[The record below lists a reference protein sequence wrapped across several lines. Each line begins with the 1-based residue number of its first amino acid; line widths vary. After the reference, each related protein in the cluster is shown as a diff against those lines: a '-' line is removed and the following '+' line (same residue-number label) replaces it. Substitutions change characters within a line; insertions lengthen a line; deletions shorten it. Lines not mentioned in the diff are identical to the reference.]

1 MELTG
6 SISQIDSHTVGMKLD
21 LGADKIGSVRVEA
34 NVPLRA
40 NPTALIPAFLP
51 VAARLGHDLRL
62 EGELDVHTV
71 HQSKRAVDT
80 LVGWDQ
86 TLAPVRLVDSALT
99 VGERRTND
107 GVACLASLGLDS
119 FYSIHARRRDITHLV
134 LCHGFDIGLDNE
146 QLWSQTVETCR
157 LVAADEGK
165 QLIELSTD
173 IKRLVDPYLSWT
185 NQYHGAAIG
194 VFGHL
199 LDGHVSRL
207 IVPSSYTWDD
217 GIACGSHSRLDPLWS
232 SARMRFEHHEPGVDR
247 VQKLMLLADNP
258 NAMRYLRPCVENLE
272 VYNCGVCEKC
282 IRTMTSAVAAQVDD
296 RLTAL
301 PPVTPEL
308 IRGMPLRRPLAAQHH
323 AENLRHLRNLPDVK
337 RRPDLEEAIEER
349 LSRLAANGS

>member
-1 MELTG
+1 MELVG
-6 SISQIDSHTVGMKLD
+6 SISQIDSHAVGMELD
-21 LGADKIGSVRVEA
+21 LGTDKIGSVIVTA
-34 NVPLRA
+34 NVPLHA

-51 VAARLGHDLRL
+51 VATRLGYNLRL
-62 EGELDVHTV
+62 EGDLDVHTV
-71 HQSKRAVDT
+71 HQAERVVDT
-80 LVGWDQ
+80 LVGWDP
-86 TLAPVRLVDSALT
+86 TLTPVGLVDSRLST
-99 VGERRTND
+99 CGRRTND

-134 LCHGFDIGLDNE
+134 LCHGFDISLDNE
-146 QLWSQTVETCR
+146 RLWDQTVQTCR

-165 QLIELSTD
+165 QLIELSTN

-232 SARMRFEHHEPGVDR
+232 SASIRFEHHEPGVDR
-247 VQKLMLLADNP
+247 VQKLALLADNP

-308 IRGMPLRRPLAAQHH
+308 ISSMPLRRPLAAQHH
-323 AENLRHLRNLPDVK
+323 VDNLRHLRNLPDAK
-337 RRPDLEEAIEER
+337 RRPDLEAAIEER
-349 LSRLAANGS
+349 LRRFAAQQ

>member
-1 MELTG
+1 VDLFG
-6 SISQIDSHTVGMKLD
+6 SIRQIDSNTVGMELR
-21 LGADKIGSVRVEA
+21 LGRGSIGSVQVAA
-34 NVPLRA
+34 NVPLHA

-51 VAARLGHDLRL
+51 VAARLGHNLRL
-62 EGELDVHTV
+62 EGDLDVHTAF
-71 HQSKRAVDT
+71 QSRRAVDT

-86 TLAPVRLVDSALT
+86 TLTPVSLVGGSLSTGD
-99 VGERRTND
+99 RRSND

-119 FYSIHARRRDITHLV
+119 FYSMHVRRRDITHLV
-134 LCHGFDIGLDNE
+134 LCHGFDIGLGNE

-157 LVAADEGK
+157 RVAADEGK
-165 QLIELSTD
+165 QLIELRTN
-173 IKRLVDPYLSWT
+173 IKQLVDPYLSWT

-199 LDGHVSRL
+199 LDEHVSRL

-247 VQKLMLLADNP
+247 VQKLMFLADNA
-258 NAMRYLRPCVENLE
+258 NAMRFLRPCVENLA

-296 RLTAL
+296 LLTSL
-301 PPVTPEL
+301 PPVTSEL
-308 IRGMPLRRPLAAQHH
+308 ILGMPLGRPLAALHH
-323 AENLRHLRNLPDVK
+323 EENLRHLRNLPDAK
-337 RRPDLEEAIEER
+337 RRPDLEAAIEER
-349 LSRLAANGS
+349 LRRLFCK

>member
-1 MELTG
+1 MDLVG
-6 SISQIDSHTVGMKLD
+6 SISQIDSHTVGMELTF
-21 LGADKIGSVRVEA
+21 GADKIGSVRVGA

-51 VAARLGHDLRL
+51 VAARLGHNLRL
-62 EGELDVHTV
+62 EGGLDVHTV
-71 HQSKRAVDT
+71 HQSGRVVDT
-80 LVGWDQ
+80 LVGWDD
-86 TLAPVRLVDSALT
+86 TLTPVRLVDAKLA
-99 VGERRTND
+99 VGEHRTND

-134 LCHGFDIGLDNE
+134 LCHGFDISLDNRH
-146 QLWSQTVETCR
+146 LWNRTVEVCR
-157 LVAADEGK
+157 RVAADEGK

-247 VQKLMLLADNP
+247 VQKLMLLADNS

-272 VYNCGVCEKC
+272 MYNCGVCEKC
-282 IRTMTSAVAAQVDD
+282 IRTMVSAVAAGVDD

-301 PPVTPEL
+301 PRVTPEL
-308 IRGMPLRRPLAAQHH
+308 ILSMPLRRPLAAQHH
-323 AENLRHLRNLPDVK
+323 VENLRHLRNLPDAT
-337 RRPDLEEAIEER
+337 RRPDLEAAIEER
-349 LSRLAANGS
+349 LRRFAEGG

>member
-1 MELTG
+1 MDLIG
-6 SISQIDSHTVGMKLD
+6 SISQIDSHTVGMELH
-21 LGADKIGSVRVEA
+21 LGTDKIGSTYVTA

-51 VAARLGHDLRL
+51 VAARLGYDLRL
-62 EGELDVHTV
+62 EGDLDVHAV
-71 HQSKRAVDT
+71 HQSERAVST

-86 TLAPVRLVDSALT
+86 TLAPVKLVDAKVA

-119 FYSIHARRRDITHLV
+119 FYSIHARRRDITHFV
-134 LCHGFDIGLDNE
+134 LCHGFDIGLDNKR
-146 QLWSQTVETCR
+146 LWGQTVETCR
-157 LVAADEGK
+157 IVAADEGK
-165 QLIELSTD
+165 QLIELSTN

-199 LDGHVSRL
+199 LDDHVSRL

-247 VQKLMLLADNP
+247 VQKLMLLGDNL

-272 VYNCGVCEKC
+272 IYNCGVCEKC

-296 RLTAL
+296 QLTAL

-308 IRGMPLRRPLAAQHH
+308 ILGMPLHRPLAAQHH
-323 AENLRHLRNLPDVK
+323 VENLRHLRNLPDDK
-337 RRPDLEEAIEER
+337 RRPDLESAIEER
-349 LSRLAANGS
+349 LRRFTASK